1 MADPEPSLVLLG
13 PLALAVTVAIGA
25 GGSAVTA
32 RIFVRACELDLSR
45 KTLWLLLAALLVGL
59 SVWGGHLIAIIDLAD
74 RAGRRLDLS
83 VALGAL
89 ALALVGTT
97 LSLGITQALDT
108 LQGRRLG
115 GAAIGVTSAATFRTL
130 VCCLA
135 PAEGVAVNEPVFALG
150 ALASAVLGAGAMQAF
165 PAAFET
171 NGNRRWAGLIAAKW
185 LALSAAAWAALRV
198 APRAPDWSHAD
209 AVSADAGFLLLALIA
224 SPLAL
229 IAAVA
234 RLTDRAA
241 RREAM
246 LRDRHNAMHDH
257 LTGLPNR
264 RALNESLSETVAEA
278 ERDGGRVGVVAMDLD
293 RFKPINDVHGHETGD
308 RVLATI
314 AQRFVEVLEPGEMIA
329 RTGGDEFVAI
339 KRDAVCAERVED
351 FARRLR
357 KAALRPIRREGLVV
371 TIGASL
377 GACLYPD
384 DQDDPGALLA
394 CADLALYRAK
404 QAAGDAIRFYE
415 HGMHEAVRQRSAVAL
430 ELRDALARGQFELL
444 YQPQVALASGETVAY
459 EALLRWNHPE
469 RGRLSP
475 AEFIPIAEQSGLTW
489 DLGEWVLRT
498 ACAEAAFWRCGL
510 RIAVNVSPQQINHA
524 GFVELILDTL
534 LMTGVEA
541 DRLELEVTEASMV
554 LDEARTREA
563 MGELKKAGVRIVMDD
578 YGAGFASLSML
589 KRFPFDKIKIDKEFV
604 QDVTSSPQASAIV
617 RSALLVGEA
626 GGIPVLAEGVETP
639 AQRRWLLR
647 EGCRE
652 GQGFLLGRP
661 GPAPSLA
668 APGAAPPPLRRDG
681 GA

>member
-1 MADPEPSLVLLG
+1 MAGPEPSLVLLD
-13 PLALAVTVAIGA
+13 PHALAVTLAIGA
-25 GGSAVTA
+25 GGSAITA

-45 KTLWLLLAALLVGL
+45 KTLWLLLAALLIGL

-89 ALALVGTT
+89 ALALIGAT
-97 LSLGITQALDT
+97 LSLGVTQALDT
-108 LQGRRLG
+108 RQGRWLG
-115 GAAIGVTSAATFRTL
+115 GAAIGATSAATFRAL
-130 VCCLA
+130 VCSLV

-150 ALASAVLGAGAMQAF
+150 ALASAVFGAGALQTF
-165 PAAFET
+165 PAAFEA
-171 NGNRRWAGLIAAKW
+171 NGSRRWAGLIAAKW
-185 LALSAAAWAALRV
+185 LALSAAVWAALGV
-198 APRAPDWSHAD
+198 VPRTPDWTHAD
-209 AVSADAGFLLLALIA
+209 AVSAEAGFLLLALIA

-234 RLTDRAA
+234 RVTDRAA

-264 RALNESLSETVAEA
+264 RALNESLSETLAEA
-278 ERDGGRVGVVAMDLD
+278 ERDGGRVGVVALDLD
-293 RFKPINDVHGHETGD
+293 RFKPINDVHSHETGD
-308 RVLATI
+308 RVLAAI
-314 AQRFVEVLEPGEMIA
+314 ARRFVEVLEPGEMIA
-329 RTGGDEFVAI
+329 RTGGDEFVGI
-339 KRDAVCAERVED
+339 KRGAVSAEGVED

-384 DQDDPGALLA
+384 DQNDPRDLLA
-394 CADLALYRAK
+394 CADLALYSAK

-444 YQPQVALASGETVAY
+444 YQPQVALASGETIAY

-498 ACAEAAFWRCGL
+498 ACAEAARWRCGL

-534 LMTGVEA
+534 LMTEVEA

-604 QDVTSSPQASAIV
+604 QDVASSPQASAIV

-639 AQRRWLLR
+639 GQRRWLLQ

-668 APGAAPPPLRRDG
+668 TPGATPPPLRRDG